1 MSASLYKVG
10 DRVVVKS
17 LEWYN
22 ENKDAVGCVRIPCTF
37 VPEMT
42 KWCGKVM
49 IIRDVFTNYYT
60 TEDASGWCLSFLWSD
75 EMFEGLEVFD
85 GEAYARTKNVG
96 DLPKS
101 IIHCAQY
108 LGVESCV
115 DISPAGYRDKWIK
128 AIQELI
134 ICRDAYWKLADNWT
148 PDHKDIK
155 KKKHCI
161 VTRRDKVSVATTT
174 GTSRLLEFPTSE
186 MAEAFYKNFKGHID
200 FCKEFI

>member
-1 MSASLYKVG
+1 MSAVNYKVG

-22 ENKDAVGCVRIPCTF
+22 ENKDTEGNVRVPCCF
-37 VPEMT
+37 VREMM

-49 IIRDVFTNYYT
+49 VIRNVYDSHYVIADTLGYATGY
-60 TEDASGWCLSFLWSD
+60 SWSD

-85 GEAYARTKNVG
+85 GEVYAKTKNVD
-96 DLPKS
+96 DLPKT
-101 IIHCAQY
+101 IVHCAKY
-108 LGVESCV
+108 LGVEYAVGLS
-115 DISPAGYRDKWIK
+115 SGYKDAFIK
-128 AIQELI
+128 TIHDLV
-134 ICRDAYWKLADNWT
+134 ICRDAYWKLADNWM

-161 VTRRDKVSVATTT
+161 VTRYDKVSVATTT

-186 MAEAFYKNFKGHID
+186 MAEAFYKNFKADIE

>member
-22 ENKDAVGCVRIPCTF
+22 ENADGTGSVHVPCSFVR
-37 VPEMT
+37 EM
-42 KWCGKVM
+42 KQWCGKVM
-49 IIRDVFTNYYT
+49 IIRCVFTNHYVI
-60 TEDASGWCLSFLWSD
+60 EDTSGRGNGYSWSD
-75 EMFEGLEVFD
+75 EMFEGLEEFD
-85 GEAYARTKNVG
+85 EETYQKTKDVDHLPRTI
-96 DLPKS
+96 LQ
-101 IIHCAQY
+101 CAKY

-115 DISPAGYRDKWIK
+115 DIFPVGYKDKWIK

-134 ICRDAYWKLADNWT
+134 ICRDAYWKLEGNWT
-148 PDHKDIK
+148 PNHKDIK
-155 KKKHCI
+155 EKKHCI

-186 MAEAFYKNFKGHID
+186 MAEMFYKNFKGHID